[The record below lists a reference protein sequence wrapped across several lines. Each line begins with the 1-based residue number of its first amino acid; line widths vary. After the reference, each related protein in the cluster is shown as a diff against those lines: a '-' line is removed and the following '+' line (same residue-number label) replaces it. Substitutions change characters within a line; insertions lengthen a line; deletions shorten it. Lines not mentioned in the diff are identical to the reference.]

1 MMIVGWDFLS
11 AITTDADTVLI
22 GQEAIEYQQKLDA
35 EQRERVGQQ
44 AVPANGWYH
53 AVGLAALN
61 P

>member
-1 MMIVGWDFLS
+1 MAGIFFRPLRLV
-11 AITTDADTVLI
+11 TTDADTVLI

-35 EQRERVGQQ
+35 EQRERAGQQ
-44 AVPANGWYH
+44 AVPANGGCY